1 MSYNV
6 ENNFSWMNDCPVFV
20 SSADS
25 YADLWPVFF
34 DLFKM
39 NWPEYKGTIYLNTE
53 EKTFHKEGLNIE
65 CTRVGKL
72 GSFGRV
78 FHAGLDKVKS
88 DQLFLMMIDYIFMG
102 KVNHSKLSEYHD
114 FFISTGI
121 DSLCLVTPGETIMN
135 QTALR
140 DINIFAF
147 PAVQDMF
154 SYQIAFWKK
163 QTLYEMAL
171 PHENPW
177 TSEWYGSRRAKKMKI
192 QLGCLSKGTELPIPY
207 DFGGCLH
214 KGQWLE
220 NAIEYLNTISY
231 DVDVEKRGYYNELS
245 PTLKSRWNMKWMIVK
260 DGLKGSYWDL
270 LKRKKGIAHQSWT

>member
-1 MSYNV
+1 MNNL
-6 ENNFSWMNDCPVFV
+6 ENSFVWTNDCPVFV
-20 SSADS
+20 SSSDS
-25 YADLWPVFF
+25 YADMWPVFF

-72 GSFGRV
+72 GSFGQV
-78 FHAGLDKVKS
+78 FRAGLDKIKS

-102 KVNHSKLSEYHD
+102 KVNHLKLSEYYNY
-114 FFISTGI
+114 FISTGI
-121 DSLCLVTPGETIMN
+121 DSLCLLHPDYTILKP
-135 QTALR
+135 TALQ
-140 DINIFAF
+140 DINMVTI
-147 PAVQDMF
+147 PARDMF

-177 TSEWYGSRRAKKMKI
+177 TSEWFGSLRANKMKV
-192 QLGCLSKGTELPIPY
+192 QLGCLSKETEPPIPY
-207 DFGGCLH
+207 DPAGCLH

-220 NAIEYLNTISY
+220 NAVAYLDTI
-231 DVDVEKRGYYNELS
+231 N
-245 PTLKSRWNMKWMIVK
+245 
-260 DGLKGSYWDL
+260 
-270 LKRKKGIAHQSWT
+270 